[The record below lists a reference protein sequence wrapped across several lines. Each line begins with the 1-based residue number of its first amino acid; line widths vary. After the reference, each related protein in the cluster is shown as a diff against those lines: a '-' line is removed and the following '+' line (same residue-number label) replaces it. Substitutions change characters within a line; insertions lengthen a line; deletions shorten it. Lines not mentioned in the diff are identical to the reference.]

1 MLFVLYRFFPW
12 ISFSSIF
19 YLCNKTKRGRRKKR
33 RKRYLSP
40 LNKKRTIMKAI
51 PFLFTLTACGLCACT
66 PFAPKNTIEGQI
78 DGLKTGDRIVLTTGT
93 LTQTPIPT
101 DSVTIPQDGYF
112 SLATPATDTYANL
125 LLVKEGETLDVNS
138 NPSAGLFLEGCT
150 TITKR

>member
-19 YLCNKTKRGRRKKR
+19 YFHNKTKRGRRKKR
-33 RKRYLSP
+33 RKRYLPP

-66 PFAPKNTIEGQI
+66 PSAPKNTIEGQI

-101 DSVTIPQDGYF
+101 DSVTVTQDGYF
-112 SLATPATDTYANL
+112 SLTTSATDTYANL

-138 NPSAGLFLEGCT
+138 NPSAGLFLEG
-150 TITKR
+150 